1 MNQDPE
7 RDFRPVAF
15 DSPSN
20 YIYKLKQRRLSM
32 EAKFSNRVKEV
43 ISLSREEA
51 LRLGHD
57 YIGTE
62 HLVLGMIREGEGV
75 AVGVLKKLG
84 VPIDEL
90 RGEIEKVSKGTA
102 THQVKNLSNIPLTRA
117 SEKVLKITYLEA
129 KVFKAQLIGTEHLL
143 LSILRDPD
151 NLATQILNKFDVAY
165 DVVKEMLEY
174 QHETPMASQDTDDPD
189 EDSSKMFG
197 SGGAGGGAGAG
208 KEKKGVEKSRTPV
221 LDNFGRDL
229 TKLAEDNKLDPIV
242 GREKEIERVAQ
253 ILSRRKKN
261 NPILIGEPGV
271 GKTAIA
277 EGLALR
283 IIQKKVSRVLF
294 GKRVVTLDLA
304 SLVAGTKYRGQFEE
318 RMKAVM
324 NELEKSQD
332 VILFIDELHTIV
344 GAGGASGSLDAS
356 NMFKPALARGEIQ
369 CIGATT
375 LDEYRQYIEKDGAL
389 ARRFQMVM
397 VDSTSVEETIQIL
410 DNIKEKYEDHHHVS
424 YTKEALDAC
433 VKLSDRY
440 ISDRF
445 LPDKA
450 IDVLDEAG
458 ARVHMNNIHV
468 PEDIVKFE
476 DAIEDVKKE
485 KNRVVK
491 SQKYEEAAQL
501 RDKEK
506 KLIEQ
511 LDLAKARWEEKTR
524 TEKYVVTEDNVAD
537 VIGMMTGIPTNRIA
551 QKESNKLL
559 GMAQE
564 LAGKVIGQDDA
575 IKKLT
580 KAIQRTRVGLKDPK
594 KPIGSFVFLGPT
606 GVGKTELAKVLAMY
620 LFDKEDALVRID
632 MSEYME
638 KFSVSRLVGAPPGY
652 VGYEEGGQLTEK
664 VRRKPYSVVLL
675 DEIEKAHPDVFN
687 ILLQVLDDG
696 ILTDGLGRRV
706 DFRNTIII
714 LTSNIGV
721 RDLKDFGAGIGFAS
735 KAKQANEE
743 EIMKSTIQS
752 ALKKAF
758 SPEFLNRLDDVIIFN
773 SLQRENIHKI
783 IDLTLNKLF
792 ARILALGY
800 HVELTE
806 KAKDFLA
813 EKGYDHQ
820 FGARPLNRAIQ
831 KYLEDPVAEEIL
843 KGEIEEGG
851 TILADHDGKSEVLT
865 IKLKK
870 TKASSKEKS

>member
-1 MNQDPE
+1 
-7 RDFRPVAF
+7 
-15 DSPSN
+15 
-20 YIYKLKQRRLSM
+20 M

-62 HLVLGMIREGEGV
+62 HLLLGMIREGEGV
-75 AVGVLKKLG
+75 AVSILKKLG
-84 VPIDEL
+84 IPLDEL
-90 RGEIEKVSKGTA
+90 RTAIERAVKGTA
-102 THQVKNLSNIPLTRA
+102 NHNVKNMANIPLTRQ

-129 KVFKAQLIGTEHLL
+129 KIFKSQLIGTEHLL
-143 LSILRDPD
+143 LSILRDED
-151 NLATQILNKFDVAY
+151 NIATQILNKFEVNY
-165 DVVKEMLEY
+165 DSIKEMLEM
-174 QHETPMASQDTDDPD
+174 QSDSSSSPKARAEAEDGD
-189 EDSSKMFG
+189 EDGSKLFG
-197 SGGAGGGAGAG
+197 SSSSSGGGANKPGA
-208 KEKKGVEKSRTPV
+208 EKSRTPV

-229 TKLAEDNKLDPIV
+229 TKMAEDDKLDPII

-283 IIQKKVSRVLF
+283 IVQKKVSRILF
-294 GKRVVTLDLA
+294 NKRVVTLDLA

-324 NELEKSQD
+324 NELEKSPN

-397 VDSTSVEETIQIL
+397 VDATSPEETIQIL
-410 DNIKEKYEDHHHVS
+410 NNIKDKYEDHHNVI
-424 YTKEALDAC
+424 YTDAAIEGC

-458 ARVHMNNIHV
+458 ARVHIMNINV
-468 PEDIVKFE
+468 PEDILRLESEVENIK
-476 DAIEDVKKE
+476 AE

-506 KLIEQ
+506 KLLEQ
-511 LDLAKARWEEKTR
+511 LDEAKVKWEDESKTKR
-524 TEKYVVTEDNVAD
+524 FTVDEDHVAE
-537 VIGMMTGIPTNRIA
+537 VIAMMTGIPAKRIG
-551 QKESNKLL
+551 QKEGNKLL
-559 GMAQE
+559 NMGEE
-564 LAGKVIGQDDA
+564 LKGRVIGQEEA

-594 KPIGSFVFLGPT
+594 KPIGSFIFLGPT
-606 GVGKTELAKVLAMY
+606 GVGKTELAKTLATY
-620 LFDKEDALVRID
+620 LFDKEDSLIRID

-714 LTSNIGV
+714 MTSNIGV
-721 RDLKDFGAGIGFAS
+721 RDLKDFGAGIGFANRA
-735 KAKQANEE
+735 KADNQD

-758 SPEFLNRLDDVIIFN
+758 SPEFLNRLDDVVVFN
-773 SLQRENIHKI
+773 SLSKDDIHKI
-783 IDLTLNKLF
+783 IEISLGKLF
-792 ARILALGY
+792 HRITDLGY
-800 HVELTE
+800 KIELTE

-813 EKGYDHQ
+813 NKGYDQ
-820 FGARPLNRAIQ
+820 QYGARPLNRAIQ
-831 KYLEDPVAEEIL
+831 KYLEDAIAEEIL
-843 KGEIEEGG
+843 KGDLSEGDVI
-851 TILADHDGKSEVLT
+851 TADYADEATELT
-865 IKLKK
+865 LSV
-870 TKASSKEKS
+870 TKKEKAD

>member
-1 MNQDPE
+1 
-7 RDFRPVAF
+7 
-15 DSPSN
+15 
-20 YIYKLKQRRLSM
+20 M

-62 HLVLGMIREGEGV
+62 HLLLGMIREGEGV
-75 AVGVLKKLG
+75 AVSILKKLG
-84 VPIDEL
+84 IPLDEL
-90 RGEIEKVSKGTA
+90 RTAIERAVKGTA
-102 THQVKNLSNIPLTRA
+102 NHNVKNMANIPLTRQ

-129 KVFKAQLIGTEHLL
+129 KIFKSQLIGTEHLL
-143 LSILRDPD
+143 LSILRDED
-151 NLATQILNKFDVAY
+151 NIATQILNKFEVNY
-165 DVVKEMLEY
+165 DSIKEMLEM
-174 QHETPMASQDTDDPD
+174 QSDTSSSPKARAEAEDGD
-189 EDSSKMFG
+189 EDGSKLFG
-197 SGGAGGGAGAG
+197 SSSSGGGSNKPGA
-208 KEKKGVEKSRTPV
+208 EKSRTPV

-229 TKLAEDNKLDPIV
+229 TKMAEDDKLDPII

-283 IIQKKVSRVLF
+283 IVQKKVSRILF
-294 GKRVVTLDLA
+294 NKRVVTLDLA

-324 NELEKSQD
+324 NELEKSPN

-397 VDSTSVEETIQIL
+397 VDATSPEETIQIL
-410 DNIKEKYEDHHHVS
+410 NNIKDKYEDHHNVI
-424 YTKEALDAC
+424 YTDAAIEGC

-450 IDVLDEAG
+450 IDILDEAG
-458 ARVHMNNIHV
+458 ARVHIQNINV
-468 PEDIVKFE
+468 PEDILRLESEVENIK
-476 DAIEDVKKE
+476 AE

-506 KLIEQ
+506 KLLEQ
-511 LDLAKARWEEKTR
+511 LDEAKVKWEEESKTKR
-524 TEKYVVTEDNVAD
+524 FTVDEDHVAE
-537 VIGMMTGIPTNRIA
+537 VIAMMTGIPAKRVA
-551 QKESNKLL
+551 QKEGNKLL
-559 GMAQE
+559 NMGEE
-564 LAGKVIGQDDA
+564 LKGRVIGQEEA

-594 KPIGSFVFLGPT
+594 KPIGSFIFLGPT
-606 GVGKTELAKVLAMY
+606 GVGKTELAKTLATY
-620 LFDKEDALVRID
+620 LFDKEDSLIRID

-706 DFRNTIII
+706 DFRNTIVIM
-714 LTSNIGV
+714 TSNIGV
-721 RDLKDFGAGIGFAS
+721 RDLKDFGAGIGFANR
-735 KAKQANEE
+735 AKVDNQD

-758 SPEFLNRLDDVIIFN
+758 SPEFLNRLDDVVVFN
-773 SLQRENIHKI
+773 SLSKEDIFKI
-783 IDLTLNKLF
+783 IDISLGKLF
-792 ARILALGY
+792 HRITDLGY
-800 HVELTE
+800 KIELTE

-813 EKGYDHQ
+813 NKGYDQ
-820 FGARPLNRAIQ
+820 QYGARPLNRAIQ
-831 KYLEDPVAEEIL
+831 KYLEDAIAEEIL
-843 KGEIEEGG
+843 KGDLSEGDVITADYVEEA
-851 TILADHDGKSEVLT
+851 TELT
-865 IKLKK
+865 LSV
-870 TKASSKEKS
+870 TKKEKAD

>member
-1 MNQDPE
+1 
-7 RDFRPVAF
+7 
-15 DSPSN
+15 
-20 YIYKLKQRRLSM
+20 M

-62 HLVLGMIREGEGV
+62 HLLLGMIREGEGV
-75 AVGVLKKLG
+75 AVSILKKMG
-84 VPIDEL
+84 VPLDEL
-90 RGEIEKVSKGTA
+90 RNSIERAVKGTA
-102 THQVKNLSNIPLTRA
+102 NHNVKNLANIPLTRQ

-129 KVFKAQLIGTEHLL
+129 KIFKSQLIGTEHLL
-143 LSILRDPD
+143 LSILRDED
-151 NLATQILNKFDVAY
+151 NIATQILHKFDTNY
-165 DVVKEMLEY
+165 DSVKEMLEF
-174 QHETPMASQDTDDPD
+174 QDAGPRSKAEADDPD
-189 EDSSKMFG
+189 EDGSKLFGSSSSGSSSSSSKS
-197 SGGAGGGAGAG
+197 SG
-208 KEKKGVEKSRTPV
+208 EKSRTPV

-229 TKLAEDNKLDPIV
+229 TKMAEDDKLDPII

-283 IIQKKVSRVLF
+283 IVQKKVSRVLF
-294 GKRVVTLDLA
+294 NKRVVTLDLA

-324 NELEKSQD
+324 NELEKSPN

-397 VDSTSVEETIQIL
+397 VDATTPEETIQIL
-410 DNIKEKYEDHHHVS
+410 NNIKDKYEDHHNVI
-424 YTKEALDAC
+424 YTDEAIDAC

-450 IDVLDEAG
+450 IDILDEAG
-458 ARVHMNNIHV
+458 ARVHINNIHV
-468 PEDIVKFE
+468 PEEILKLEQEVEDIKV
-476 DAIEDVKKE
+476 E

-506 KLIEQ
+506 KLLEQ
-511 LDLAKARWEEKTR
+511 LENAKTRWEEESKTKR
-524 TEKYVVTEDNVAD
+524 YTVEEENVAE
-537 VIGMMTGIPTNRIA
+537 VIAMMTGIPAKRIA
-551 QKESNKLL
+551 QNEGAKLL
-559 GMAQE
+559 NMAEE
-564 LAGKVIGQDDA
+564 LSGKVIGQEQA

-594 KPIGSFVFLGPT
+594 KPIGSFIFLGPT
-606 GVGKTELAKVLAMY
+606 GVGKTELAKILATY
-620 LFDKEDALVRID
+620 LFDKDDSLIRID

-714 LTSNIGV
+714 MTSNIGV

-735 KAKQANEE
+735 KAKAQSMDEV
-743 EIMKSTIQS
+743 MKSTIQS

-758 SPEFLNRLDDVIIFN
+758 SPEFLNRLDDVVVFN
-773 SLQRENIHKI
+773 SLEQSHIHKI
-783 IDLTLNKLF
+783 IDISLGKLF
-792 ARILALGY
+792 RRITDLGY
-800 HVELTE
+800 SIELTD

-813 EKGYDHQ
+813 EKGYDQ
-820 FGARPLNRAIQ
+820 QYGARPLNRAIQ
-831 KYLEDPVAEEIL
+831 KYLEDALAEEIL
-843 KGEIEEGG
+843 KGELSDGDVIIADYSGEGEE
-851 TILADHDGKSEVLT
+851 LT
-865 IKLKK
+865 IKVDK
-870 TKASSKEKS
+870 KEKAG

>member
-1 MNQDPE
+1 
-7 RDFRPVAF
+7 
-15 DSPSN
+15 
-20 YIYKLKQRRLSM
+20 
-32 EAKFSNRVKEV
+32 
-43 ISLSREEA
+43 
-51 LRLGHD
+51 
-57 YIGTE
+57 
-62 HLVLGMIREGEGV
+62 MIREGEGV

-84 VPIDEL
+84 VPLDQL
-90 RGEIEKVSKGTA
+90 RGEIEKISKGTA
-102 THQVKNLSNIPLTRA
+102 THEIKNLANIPLTRA
-117 SEKVLKITYLEA
+117 SEKTLKITYLEA

-174 QHETPMASQDTDDPD
+174 QHEQPTASSDTDDPD
-189 EDSSKMFG
+189 DDSSKMFG
-197 SGGAGGGAGAG
+197 SGAGAGTG
-208 KEKKGVEKSRTPV
+208 KEKKGMEKSRTPV

-324 NELEKSQD
+324 NELEKSAD

-397 VDSTSVEETIQIL
+397 VDSTSVDETIQIL
-410 DNIKEKYEDHHHVS
+410 ENIKEKYEDHHHVT
-424 YTKEALDAC
+424 YTKEALESC

-450 IDVLDEAG
+450 IDVMDEAG
-458 ARVHMNNIHV
+458 ARVHINNIHV
-468 PEDIVKFE
+468 PDDIVKFE
-476 DAIEDVKKE
+476 AAIEDVKKE

-524 TEKYVVTEDNVAD
+524 TEKYTVTEDNVAD
-537 VIGMMTGIPTNRIA
+537 VVGMMTGIPANRIA

-559 GMAQE
+559 GMAEQ
-564 LAGKVIGQDDA
+564 LSSKVIGQEEA

-580 KAIQRTRVGLKDPK
+580 RAIQRTRVGLKDPK
-594 KPIGSFVFLGPT
+594 KPIGSFIFLGPT
-606 GVGKTELAKVLAMY
+606 GVGKTELVKVLGTY

-714 LTSNIGV
+714 MTSNIGV
-721 RDLKDFGAGIGFAS
+721 RDLKDFGSGIGFTTKAS
-735 KAKQANEE
+735 RENDEE
-743 EIMKSTIQS
+743 VMKSTIQN
-752 ALKKAF
+752 ALKRAF
-758 SPEFLNRLDDVIIFN
+758 SPEFLNRLDDVIVFN
-773 SLQRENIHKI
+773 SLQREHIHKI
-783 IDLTLNKLF
+783 IDITLGKLF
-792 ARILALGY
+792 ARILTLGY
-800 HVELTE
+800 TVELTE

-813 EKGYDHQ
+813 EKGYDQQ

-843 KGEIEEGG
+843 KGEVTEGAIIMADYEG
-851 TILADHDGKSEVLT
+851 TGDVLT
-865 IKLKK
+865 IKTKK
-870 TKASSKEKS
+870 GKASTKEKKSE